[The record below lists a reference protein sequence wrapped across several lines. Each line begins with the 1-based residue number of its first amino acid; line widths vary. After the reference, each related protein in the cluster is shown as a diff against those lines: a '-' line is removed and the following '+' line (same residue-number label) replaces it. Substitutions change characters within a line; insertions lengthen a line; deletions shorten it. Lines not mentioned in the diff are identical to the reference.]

1 MNRINKIVILK
12 LISQNMTNFNSLI
25 SIHKQKK
32 KITKWKRVT
41 GKQQKN
47 LKTHISPPRT
57 PNISLYEHRRPIKHP
72 KPFGQRMK
80 HTNTHWIYG
89 G

>member
-32 KITKWKRVT
+32 NYKMKKSDWQATEEF
-41 GKQQKN
+41 KN
-47 LKTHISPPRT
+47 AYKSA
-57 PNISLYEHRRPIKHP
+57 
-72 KPFGQRMK
+72 
-80 HTNTHWIYG
+80 TNTEYFIIWTPAAD
-89 G
+89 

>member
-32 KITKWKRVT
+32 NYK
-41 GKQQKN
+41 
-47 LKTHISPPRT
+47 
-57 PNISLYEHRRPIKHP
+57 
-72 KPFGQRMK
+72 MK
-80 HTNTHWIYG
+80 KSD
-89 G
+89 